1 LTARILITDQVFGG
15 TEIER
20 SVLEPLGAQVVEA
33 PGTDQDTLVQL
44 ARGIAGMLVCYAP
57 ITEAVLEAAAPTCR
71 VVARYGI
78 GYDNVPVSAATRL
91 GIVVTNVP
99 DYCLDEVAD
108 HTIALLLS
116 LARGIAFMDR
126 DVRAGGWQ
134 VPKSGI
140 RRLSGR
146 RLALVGVGR
155 IGRRVASRALAFGL
169 KVSAYDPYIT
179 EWDLPAVD
187 RAQTLEEAIA
197 DADFISLHAPLTPE
211 NRYLIS
217 SRAIAAMR
225 RQPAI
230 LNTARG
236 GLVDLDAVVWALDH
250 GQVSAVALDV
260 TEPEPLPED
269 HPLRRHPRAL
279 ITPHASFFSAEA
291 QEELRLRAADEI
303 ARSLRG
309 EPARCPVNSVAKRG
323 AVRSGG

>member
-1 LTARILITDQVFGG
+1 
-15 TEIER
+15 
-20 SVLEPLGAQVVEA
+20 
-33 PGTDQDTLVQL
+33 
-44 ARGIAGMLVCYAP
+44 
-57 ITEAVLEAAAPTCR
+57 
-71 VVARYGI
+71 
-78 GYDNVPVSAATRL
+78 
-91 GIVVTNVP
+91 
-99 DYCLDEVAD
+99 
-108 HTIALLLS
+108 
-116 LARGIAFMDR
+116 
-126 DVRAGGWQ
+126 
-134 VPKSGI
+134 
-140 RRLSGR
+140 
-146 RLALVGVGR
+146 VGR